1 MWLKKEMMTL
11 SFVYIWFGGFFL
23 CVWTEWINEENSKIH
38 TLSDAWILILEY
50 LIRTLMGLWK
60 TEWLRRQTKQ
70 GVEIST
76 RENETLFPNRLR
88 FILAIKQQ
96 QQKTSNV
103 CMEYHIIR
111 FTVISPGQNYLE
123 WSLNKRW
130 KNTMYDRRCNQNWWA
145 QQWFRRGWS
154 ATDSL

>member
-1 MWLKKEMMTL
+1 
-11 SFVYIWFGGFFL
+11 
-23 CVWTEWINEENSKIH
+23 
-38 TLSDAWILILEY
+38 
-50 LIRTLMGLWK
+50 MGLWK
-60 TEWLRRQTKQ
+60 TEWLWRQTNQ

-123 WSLNKRW
+123 LSSNKRW